1 MIEVLQLMTAQFK
14 TVTLEAYHAY
24 NRQSSVTYPYLT
36 FDLDSER
43 IVENVEGFYIDV
55 DIFDHNTSYERVL
68 TLEQQLKD
76 HFKDLK
82 VMTEDL
88 YIRFVFN
95 GSTKVPTGDETIVR
109 RNIRFYAKTDWR
121 KK

>member
-1 MIEVLQLMTAQFK
+1 MIELLQQLTVQFR
-14 TVTLEAYHAY
+14 TVTPQAYHAF
-24 NRQSSVTYPYLT
+24 NRQSSVTYSYLT
-36 FDLDSER
+36 FDPDSER
-43 IVENVEGFYIDV
+43 IENNVEGFYIDV